1 MDLFLHYISKKFKRR
16 YSILPD
22 EAQLLEYV
30 FSMNFKELL
39 ISLVILAVCILGIYA
54 LVLKIQ
60 EITGFETKTMKK
72 RRLIEQNIKNLS
84 TEIDSIKT
92 KQKEQHQEVTQ
103 NFNKIESS
111 QQDMI
116 DAIKKLTN
124 AVEKNQIEDNRWT
137 ILDFANAV
145 RNNRKYDIEAYNHI
159 LQIYDTYEQLLSKNG
174 LENGRVDM
182 AIKLIKDKYDI
193 GQKQGFPV

>member
-1 MDLFLHYISKKFKRR
+1 
-16 YSILPD
+16 
-22 EAQLLEYV
+22 
-30 FSMNFKELL
+30 MNFRELL

-103 NFNKIESS
+103 NFNKIEST

-193 GQKQGFPV
+193 GQKQGFPI

>member
-30 FSMNFKELL
+30 FSMNFRELL

>member
-1 MDLFLHYISKKFKRR
+1 
-16 YSILPD
+16 
-22 EAQLLEYV
+22 
-30 FSMNFKELL
+30 MNFKELL
-39 ISLVILAVCILGIYA
+39 ISLVILTVCVLGIYA
-54 LVLKIQ
+54 LILKIQ

-72 RRLIEQNIKNLS
+72 RRIMEQNIKNLS

-103 NFNKIESS
+103 NFNKIESA